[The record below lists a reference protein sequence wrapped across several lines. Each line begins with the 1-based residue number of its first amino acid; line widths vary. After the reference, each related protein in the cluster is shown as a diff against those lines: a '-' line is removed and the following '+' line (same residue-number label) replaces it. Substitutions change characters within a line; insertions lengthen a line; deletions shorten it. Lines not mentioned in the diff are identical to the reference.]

1 MAYEDI
7 YKGLNTEERERMLR
21 QDIPKFETVGEFEQT
36 EEDRRKARET
46 LMKFIR
52 LGRRAEREK
61 RVIPLTEEEL
71 NRED

>member
-7 YKGLNTEERERMLR
+7 YKGLNDEERERMLR

-36 EEDRRKARET
+36 EEDRKKARET
-46 LMKFIR
+46 LTKFIR

>member
-7 YKGLNTEERERMLR
+7 YKGLNDEERERMLR

-36 EEDRRKARET
+36 EEDRKKARET

-61 RVIPLTEEEL
+61 RAIPLTEEEL

>member
-7 YKGLNTEERERMLR
+7 YKGLNDEERQRMLR
-21 QDIPKFETVGEFEQT
+21 QDIPKFEKVGEFEQT
-36 EEDRRKARET
+36 EEDIKKSRET
-46 LMKFIR
+46 LMRFIR

-71 NRED
+71 DRED

>member
-7 YKGLNTEERERMLR
+7 YKGLNDEERQRMLR

-36 EEDRRKARET
+36 EEDRKKARET

>member
-36 EEDRRKARET
+36 EEDRKKARET

-52 LGRRAEREK
+52 L
-61 RVIPLTEEEL
+61 
-71 NRED
+71 

>member
-1 MAYEDI
+1 
-7 YKGLNTEERERMLR
+7 MLR

-36 EEDRRKARET
+36 EEDRKKARET

>member
-7 YKGLNTEERERMLR
+7 YKGLNDEDRQRMLR

-36 EEDRRKARET
+36 EEDRKKARET
-46 LMKFIR
+46 LMRFIR

-71 NRED
+71 DRED